1 MENIDYLIHNLK
13 LTNRDIYESA
23 IRFEEA
29 GPFGLM
35 VYCKDGS
42 KVRYDDFNGDWFKWY
57 PSDYDINKRSEEC
70 IIKDF
75 KWRLKRTMTMRGIGQ
90 AKLAEMS
97 GISQKTISNYLNG
110 KNMPDILKL
119 NKLARAL
126 DVDVSEL
133 LRDWYFYQRKTT
145 RKKHGLLWE
154 GKEVFINFAYPLYFL
169 GGVFHERRIKQTWTW
184 LSKESDQRS

>member
-13 LTNRDIYESA
+13 LTDPYIYESA
-23 IRFEEA
+23 IRFEEI
-29 GPFGLM
+29 GPFELM

-57 PSDYDINKRSEEC
+57 PSDYDINKRSDEK
-70 IIKDF
+70 IIQDF
-75 KWRLKRTMTMRGIGQ
+75 QWRLRRTMTLKCIGQ

-119 NKLARAL
+119 NRLARAL
-126 DVDVSEL
+126 DVDVAEL
-133 LRDWYFYQRKTT
+133 LRD
-145 RKKHGLLWE
+145 
-154 GKEVFINFAYPLYFL
+154 
-169 GGVFHERRIKQTWTW
+169 
-184 LSKESDQRS
+184 